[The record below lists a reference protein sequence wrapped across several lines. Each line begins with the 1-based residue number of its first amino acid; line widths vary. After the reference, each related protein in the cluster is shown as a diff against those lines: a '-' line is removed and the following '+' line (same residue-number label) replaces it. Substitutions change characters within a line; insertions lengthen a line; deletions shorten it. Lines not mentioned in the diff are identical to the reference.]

1 MKEYENKKS
10 KYRFLFAGGGTG
22 GHLFPAVAVAEKIRN
37 KIPDAEILF
46 VGSKSKIEGR
56 LVPKLGFKFK
66 SIWIKGFARRFSLE
80 NFLFPFKLVV
90 SIMQSILINI
100 SFKPKVAISSGGY
113 AAGPAVYGSHLMGA
127 KIILLEQNSFPGVST
142 RMLEKY
148 AREIHISFEDSKK
161 YFKDKSKLKL
171 TGTPVREGLLNIN
184 REEALRHFDLDISKK
199 TLLILG
205 GSLGAASINEAAAN
219 SISFFEEKDI
229 QVIWQTGKNYYQ
241 RYKHL
246 SSNKIIIRDFIEEMN
261 FAYSASNLIIARA
274 GATTIAELLTL
285 EIPAALV
292 PSPNVAANHQYYNA
306 KSLADQNAAILIED
320 HLLKDKIKDVA
331 LILFDEKKLND
342 LRINAK
348 RISTPDAA
356 EIIAESAIR
365 LTEIK

>member
-1 MKEYENKKS
+1 MKDYESNKK

-56 LVPKLGFKFK
+56 VIPKLGFRFK
-66 SIWIKGFARRFSLE
+66 AIWIKGFARRFSLE

-90 SIMQSILINI
+90 SIMQSIFINMN
-100 SFKPKVAISSGGY
+100 FKPKVAIGSGGY
-113 AAGPAVYGSHLMGA
+113 AAGPAIYGSYLTGA
-127 KIILLEQNSFPGVST
+127 KIVLLEQNSFPGVTT
-142 RMLEKY
+142 RILEKY
-148 AREIHISFEDSKK
+148 AEEIHISFEDSKK
-161 YFKDKSKLKL
+161 YFKDRSKLKL

-184 REEALRHFDLDISKK
+184 REEALKSFGLNASKK
-199 TLLILG
+199 TLLVLG
-205 GSLGAASINEAAAN
+205 GSLGAASINAAVAN

-229 QVIWQTGKNYYQ
+229 QVIWQTGKNYYLKYQ
-241 RYKHL
+241 HL
-246 SSNKIIIRDFIEEMN
+246 SSNKIIVKDFIEEMN

-320 HLLKDKIKDVA
+320 HLLKDKIQEVS
-331 LILFDEKKLND
+331 LILFDDKKLND
-342 LRINAK
+342 LKMNAK
-348 RISTPDAA
+348 RISKPDAA
-356 EIIAESAIR
+356 EIIAESAIK
-365 LTEIK
+365 LAEV